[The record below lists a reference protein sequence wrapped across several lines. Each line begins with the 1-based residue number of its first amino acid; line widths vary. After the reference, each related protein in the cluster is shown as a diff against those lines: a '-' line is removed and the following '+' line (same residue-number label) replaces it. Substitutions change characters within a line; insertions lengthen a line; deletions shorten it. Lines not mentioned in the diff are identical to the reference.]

1 MSTREALHK
10 EIDMLPDSVL
20 ETLFCAFGRQRDDPF
35 RFMLDNAPIDDE
47 PESEVERAA
56 VAIAKASTG
65 PFFTTEQV
73 GELLEAML

>member
-35 RFMLDNAPIDDE
+35 RFMLDNAPIDE
-47 PESEVERAA
+47 
-56 VAIAKASTG
+56 
-65 PFFTTEQV
+65 
-73 GELLEAML
+73 EL